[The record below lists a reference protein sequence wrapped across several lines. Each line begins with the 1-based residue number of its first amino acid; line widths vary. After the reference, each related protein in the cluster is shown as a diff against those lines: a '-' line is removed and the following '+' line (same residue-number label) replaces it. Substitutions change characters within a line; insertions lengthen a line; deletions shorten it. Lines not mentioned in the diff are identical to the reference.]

1 MNSKRL
7 VVIDGYS
14 LLYRSF
20 FATRFL
26 STSAGH
32 PTNAIFGFVSML
44 FILMEKV
51 KPNAIVVALDAPGG
65 TFRHEEYEAYKGT
78 RKETADELKIQLKD
92 FREFIVA
99 LGIPSIEVKGFEA
112 DDVVGTISKKAE
124 ENGYDTTIVTGDL
137 DSLQLVDDCISVL
150 TMKIG
155 VTDTIT
161 YDPAGVVARF
171 GFEPKFLP
179 DYKAFKGDTSDN
191 IPGVPGIGDKGAAE
205 LIGKFG
211 TIENLLAHFDE
222 VDPKYQK
229 KIAGNEKQMLQSKH
243 LATIVCDVPLEY
255 DFQPFQLDENQMAA
269 AIAMMEA
276 FEFRQHARRAPGIFA
291 PYLKG
296 SALAEADP
304 FAEPHDP
311 FAEDERI
318 VARVDN
324 IPDYDSLA
332 GWVGER
338 PFAAFFSAPQARK
351 DLFDDEVE
359 PLAFVAIETEVREV
373 KESDALRLVGEHP
386 SQAVLH
392 DSKQIYKRLMPSL
405 NPPRFDTMLA
415 AYILR
420 SERSNYPLRDLVQ
433 AYLDFAP
440 PETPHEMAAALY
452 LLEAPLR
459 ERLVKEGQDRVY
471 FEVELLL
478 VPILADM
485 ENLGI
490 AASREGL
497 REFSQ
502 SLEQE
507 IASTQSAVHELCGE
521 EFNIG
526 SPKQLGFILFEKMQI
541 PGGQKTK
548 TGWATGAEVL
558 GELAA
563 SFDVCRE
570 VLRYRELTKLKST
583 YADAL
588 QSLIRA
594 DGRIHTTYVQ
604 TVAATGRLSSND
616 PNLQNVP
623 IRTEL
628 GRGIRKAFH
637 APEGYFLASLDY
649 SQIELRILAH
659 MCEEPA
665 LVRAFKERED
675 VHTVTAEQ
683 IFQLGEIP
691 PTKEQ
696 RRLAKMLNYA
706 VLYGVTEFGLAQQ
719 LGVGFGY
726 EQARELIKAY
736 NERFPTVKAFTD
748 SIIQE
753 AKSKGFT
760 TTLYGRRRYFPD
772 IHAPKIMDRKAAE
785 RQAINAPL
793 QGTAAD
799 MMKLAMIRAQEIAD
813 DCSARMLLTV
823 HDELLFEIPLG
834 EESLVEPLR
843 TAMETALPLSVPVEV
858 DAKLGPN
865 WDEMKVVERP

>member
-14 LLYRSF
+14 LLYRAF

-26 STSAGH
+26 STSGGH

-44 FILMEKV
+44 YILIEKA

-65 TFRHEEYEAYKGT
+65 TFRHEEYAEYKGT
-78 RKETADELKIQLKD
+78 RRETADELKVQLKD
-92 FREFIVA
+92 FREFIAA
-99 LGIPSIEVKGFEA
+99 LGIPSVEVKGFEA
-112 DDVVGTISKKAE
+112 DDVVGTISKQAE
-124 ENGYDTTIVTGDL
+124 ANGYDTTIVTGDL
-137 DSLQLVDDCISVL
+137 DSLQLVDDCVSVL
-150 TMKIG
+150 TMKTG
-155 VTDTIT
+155 VTDTVT
-161 YDPAGVVARF
+161 YNPEGVFARF

-179 DYKAFKGDTSDN
+179 DFKALKGDTSDN
-191 IPGVPGIGDKGAAE
+191 IPGVPGIGDKGASD

-211 TIENLLAHFDE
+211 TIENLLEKFDE
-222 VDPKYQK
+222 VEPKYQK
-229 KIAGNEKQMLQSKH
+229 KIAGNERQMLQSKH

-255 DFQPFQLDENQMAA
+255 DFKPFQLDENQLAH
-269 AIAMMEA
+269 AIAMMES
-276 FEFRQHARRAPGIFA
+276 FEFRQHARRAPQIFA
-291 PYLKG
+291 PFIEG
-296 SALAEADP
+296 AVV
-304 FAEPHDP
+304 
-311 FAEDERI
+311 AEDLPIAESSEEKI
-318 VARVDN
+318 ATESG
-324 IPDYDSLA
+324 SLPNFESLTA
-332 GWVGER
+332 WVGDR
-338 PFAAFFSAPQARK
+338 HFALYFSAPQVRK
-351 DLFDDEVE
+351 DLFDEEVE
-359 PLAFVAIETEVREV
+359 AFAYVAIGSDVREV
-373 KESDALRLVGEHP
+373 KESDALRLVNEQT
-386 SQAVLH
+386 SKAILH
-392 DSKQIYKRLMPSL
+392 DSKPVFKRLTQHL
-405 NPPRFDTMLA
+405 DPPRFDTMLA

-440 PETPHEMAAALY
+440 PETPQEMAAALY
-452 LLEAPLR
+452 LLEAVLR
-459 ERLVKEGQDRVY
+459 ERLEKEGQDKVV
-471 FEVELLL
+471 FDVELPL

-490 AASREGL
+490 AASRDGL

-507 IASTQSAVHELCGE
+507 IASTQQNVYDLCGE

-563 SFDVCRE
+563 SYEVCGA

-588 QSLIRA
+588 QGLIRA

-616 PNLQNVP
+616 PNLQNIP

-637 APEGYFLASLDY
+637 APDGYFLASLDY

-675 VHTVTAEQ
+675 VHTVTAGQ
-683 IFQLGEIP
+683 IFQLGETP
-691 PTKEQ
+691 PSKEQ

-706 VLYGVTEFGLAQQ
+706 VLYGVTEYGLAQQ

-760 TTLYGRRRYFPD
+760 TTMAGRRRYFPD

-799 MMKLAMIRAQEIAD
+799 MMKLAMIRAQEIVD
-813 DCSARMLLTV
+813 ECNARMLLTV

-834 EESLVEPLR
+834 EENLVEPLR
-843 TAMETALPLSVPVEV
+843 VAMENALPLSVPVEV
-858 DAKLGPN
+858 DAKIGPN
-865 WDEMKVVERP
+865 WDQMVVVER